1 MNIRDFLKNIPP
13 EEIERRNKNQIN
25 KNAEEFKEFKDA
37 YFKNCCSLCGN
48 KLDYF
53 NKNESCYHWFLLPTG
68 IRKKDFDNYLKEA
81 IGYFNIESYFR
92 WIATLENPFKNINDL
107 TSEISESKIK
117 EITIKYKNLEWSLN
131 YGSTDV
137 EGHSGSKN
145 ADFPHFHIQ
154 MLFDGKPFINFND
167 YHIPFTKEDLFKFE
181 LMNEANDLVEFR
193 NDYGEGISI
202 IEDSEILKEFEKTV
216 RVAESE
222 ENALFHSSSIIQ
234 RPNNKTMSGEIIEEI
249 MKESKETKV
258 PIRHLFRKYFPD
270 VEIITKIEPGKG
282 VPEMKRRI
290 PRNKKK

>member
-1 MNIRDFLKNIPP
+1 MNIRDFLQNISQ
-13 EEIERRNKNQIN
+13 EEIERKNKEQI
-25 KNAEEFKEFKDA
+25 KENAEEFKEFKDA

-53 NKNESCYHWFLLPTG
+53 NKTESCFHWFLLPAG

-81 IGYFNIESYFR
+81 IGYFNIECYFR
-92 WIATLENPFKNINDL
+92 WIATLENPIKNINDL

-117 EITIKYKNLEWSLN
+117 EITIKYKNIEWSLN
-131 YGSTDV
+131 YGSTDI

-154 MLFDGKPFINFND
+154 MLIDGKPFIKFND
-167 YHIPFTKEDLFKFE
+167 YHIPFTKEDLFNFQ
-181 LMNEANDLVEFR
+181 LINEANELVEFR

-216 RVAESE
+216 KVAESE

-234 RPNNKTMSGEIIEEI
+234 RPDGKTMSGEIIEEI
-249 MKESKETKV
+249 IKESKETKV

-270 VEIITKIEPGKG
+270 AKIVTKIEPGKG
-282 VPEMKRRI
+282 VPEMKKRI